1 MTGAEDGDGL
11 GTQRRTFLKVAG
23 ASGLTTVGVS
33 GTGVAHSDETAPTVC
48 EPEASDADVYV
59 TVLGSGASALKN
71 GRSQVGYVVHLD
83 GEPRILVDAGGG
95 TAAAVSEA
103 GIDVTALDIVLFTH
117 LHVDHTSDFPA
128 VLKASYQQG
137 RDGRPWQI
145 LGPTGEGIRPGTK
158 AWVSKL
164 FDKTDGAYSYIHE
177 FVHDYLGTDVRLEA
191 TDIPAPVD
199 SPGEIQ
205 TVYERDDL
213 TIQAA
218 PTKHGAMPS
227 LAYRV
232 TYGGSTFTFTGDYS
246 SKLGNVPPLAEDSDV
261 LVQNRLL
268 KPRSELKG
276 SNYGPK
282 RTLHSTPKEIGA
294 NARTAGANMLVLS
307 HVSRDEVTDLEREL
321 GVIAQRYDGPI
332 VVAKDLLDIYPDGEV
347 VSSTANPETGEGTHG
362 NDADMLFRPNLD
374 PANEEH

>member
-1 MTGAEDGDGL
+1 MSDSGDGFKL
-11 GTQRRTFLKVAG
+11 GTQRRTFLKIAG

-33 GTGVAHSDETAPTVC
+33 GTGAAQSGDTTPSIC
-48 EPEASDADVYV
+48 EKADSDADIYV

-71 GRSQVGYVVHLD
+71 GRSQVGYIVHLD
-83 GEPRILVDAGGG
+83 GEPRILVDTGGG

-103 GIDVTALDIVLFTH
+103 GIDITALDIVLFTH

-128 VLKASYQQG
+128 MLKASYQQG
-137 RDGRPWQI
+137 RDGRQWQI
-145 LGPTGEGIRPGTK
+145 LGPTGEGSRPGTK

-177 FVHDYLGTDVRLEA
+177 FVHDYLGTDVRLET
-191 TDIPAPVD
+191 TDISAPVD
-199 SPGEIQ
+199 SSGEIQ
-205 TVYERDDL
+205 TVYERDGL
-213 TIQAA
+213 SIQAA

-227 LAYRV
+227 LAYRI

-246 SKLGNVPPLAEDSDV
+246 SKLGNVPTLAEGSDV

-268 KPRSELKG
+268 KPQSELKG
-276 SNYGPK
+276 SYGPK
-282 RTLHSTPKEIGA
+282 RTLHSTPEEVGT
-294 NARTAGANMLVLS
+294 NAQTAGANMLVLS

-321 GVIAQRYDGPI
+321 GVIAQRYAGPI

-347 VSSTANPETGEGTHG
+347 VSSTANPETGVGTHG
-362 NDADMLFRPNLD
+362 NDADMLFRPNLGSSND
-374 PANEEH
+374 EQ